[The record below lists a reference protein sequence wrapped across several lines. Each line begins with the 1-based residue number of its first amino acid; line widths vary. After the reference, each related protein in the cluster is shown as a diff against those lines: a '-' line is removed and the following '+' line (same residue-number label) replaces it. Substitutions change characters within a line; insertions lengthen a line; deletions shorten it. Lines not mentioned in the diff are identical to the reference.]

1 MKGMNLSMP
10 KLLKE
15 NLNKII
21 GIFLLIQPILDLIT
35 GLCLHLLNINLTL
48 GIIIR
53 MIFLIFIIIL
63 AIKKNK
69 KSLLYYII
77 FTIYLVIYLIVNL
90 TFKNTSLIKELQGLL
105 RTFYFPLL
113 LLSLYELKDGIGISY
128 ATLFTTLF
136 LYLLF
141 IFIPLLLGG
150 GFATYEVAKVG
161 TLGYYNSA
169 NEISGIISILTPI
182 VFLILIK
189 SRKLLPKIFFVLI
202 YLIIILTIGT
212 KTPLLSLLITVG
224 LIFIFL
230 LYIFIKEKKY
240 KKIVLSFLF
249 IISSLLV
256 LISIIPRTNFYKN
269 ITIHLDYLKID
280 NITDILKDEKLL
292 DHFIFSERITFYSE
306 RKNTYNE
313 SNIYQ
318 KLFGIGYLNN
328 NKEAKLIEM
337 DYFDI
342 YFNHGL
348 IGLIIFLAVPLYIL
362 VKFSMQ
368 KRVYNMEMYI
378 LNISFLLIVFLSFQ
392 TGHIITTPSVSI
404 IATLIILL
412 LDCEKK
418 KRLFFASYNLDL
430 GGIETSLV
438 NLLNTIDT
446 SKYQVSLYLEEKS
459 GIFLEK
465 VNKNIIIKELKVSN
479 NQNTIIRKITNF
491 SRKLLFTI
499 LNYKAYDFSCCYA
512 TYSLSSNKLS
522 LLSSANNSIYIHSDY
537 KYVYETEKEV
547 REFFDNRNIESFK
560 HIIFVSNESRKSF
573 LELYPNLKEKCLVFN
588 NFINIKKIR
597 SLSLEKINYKKK
609 DNTINFVFVGRLDDK
624 SKKLGRALNVI
635 KSIPYTNLL
644 IVGDGVDRKKYEE
657 EVKQLNIEDRVTFIG
672 KKKNPYPY
680 MKKADYIILTSD
692 YEGFPVIYLEALA
705 LNKKVIG
712 TISVS
717 NDSLNMQ
724 DYIYIVPKDQDKMI
738 KEVRKILNSKSLPP
752 KVDLDTIQK
761 NRMKQL
767 EKLFDEV

>member
-113 LLSLYELKDGIGISY
+113 LLSLYELKDGIRISY

-141 IFIPLLLGG
+141 IFIPLILGK
-150 GFATYEVAKVG
+150 GFATYNVAKLG
-161 TLGYYNSA
+161 TLGFYNSA

-189 SRKLLPKIFFVLI
+189 AKKLLPKILFTLL
-202 YLIIILTIGT
+202 YLVIILTIGT
-212 KTPLLSLLITVG
+212 KTPLLSLLITTI
-224 LIFIFL
+224 LIFLYLI
-230 LYIFIKEKKY
+230 YIFIKTKKY
-240 KKIVLSFLF
+240 KKLLLSFL
-249 IISSLLV
+249 IVISSLSLLV
-256 LISIIPRTNFYKN
+256 LVIPKTNFYKN
-269 ITIHLDYLKID
+269 IIIHLNYLEID
-280 NITDILKDEKLL
+280 NITDVLKDEKLI

-306 RKNTYNE
+306 RKNTYIA

-318 KLFGIGYLNN
+318 KLFGIGYLTE
-328 NKEAKLIEM
+328 KEEDKLIEM

-348 IGLIIFLAVPLYIL
+348 IGLIIFLSVPLYIL
-362 VKFSMQ
+362 FKFSIQ
-368 KRVYNMEMYI
+368 RRQYNIEMYI

-392 TGHIITTPSVSI
+392 TGHILTSPSVSI
-404 IATLIILL
+404 IASLLILL
-412 LDCEKK
+412 LDCDKK

-438 NLLNTIDT
+438 NLLNNIDT
-446 SKYQVSLYLEEKS
+446 NKYQVSLYLEERR
-459 GIFLEK
+459 GIFLDE

-635 KSIPYTNLL
+635 KNIPSTNLL

-712 TISVS
+712 TINVS
-717 NDSLNMQ
+717 DDAINME
-724 DYIYIVPKDQDKMI
+724 DYIYLVSKEEKKML
-738 KEVRKILNSKSLPP
+738 KEVQRILKANEKYKKI
-752 KVDLDTIQK
+752 DLEIIQK

-767 EKLFDEV
+767 EKIFDEV